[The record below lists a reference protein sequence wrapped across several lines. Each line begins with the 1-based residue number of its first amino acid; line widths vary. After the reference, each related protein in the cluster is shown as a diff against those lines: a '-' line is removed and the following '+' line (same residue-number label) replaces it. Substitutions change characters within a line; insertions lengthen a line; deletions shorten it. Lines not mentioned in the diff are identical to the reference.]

1 MTLGLP
7 GLADSGS
14 NPAMVGAGGHKSG
27 LARRLGALGFELSP
41 HVFSALSFAAGSVM
55 LISAMT
61 PAFHNR
67 LDALSRAVPPV
78 LIDLSHFA
86 ASVTGFLLLALSAG
100 LWRRRRG
107 AWWAALLVLFGG
119 VLFSL
124 LKGLD
129 WEEALQLAIV
139 AGLLLPCRN
148 AFDRRSRLA
157 EPLTPPWLFLLLAA
171 VAATLW
177 LGFFAYR
184 DVAYTNELW
193 WTFLTDR
200 QASGFLRGAAVVALL
215 TVLLAGR
222 SLLTAPG
229 ASSHGPAGGDDVE
242 RVLAVLSTAVVLPSD
257 AWLAA
262 LADKALL
269 FSPSGQSFIA
279 YRVRGRRWIAMGAP
293 VGRASERRELLWR
306 FAELADTY
314 GAAAVF
320 YSVGEDL
327 LADLATLGFAFRK
340 VGEAAIVD
348 LSAFSLDGRMRQNLR
363 TAVSRAER
371 EGLGFEILPAGSATR
386 CATELKQVADAWLAR
401 RHGSEKAFSLGRF
414 DPAYLDLTPLAVVR
428 RQGRVIAFANL
439 LPARAAVSG
448 LAVDLMRHAPDAPPG
463 VMDYLFVRTLQWA
476 RAEGFATFDLGMAP
490 LAGLENR
497 RLAPVFARVGA
508 LVFEEGGALYGFGGL
523 RAYKAKFDPVWRPR
537 FIAAPASTPLALALL
552 DVALLTSGGWRGLLG
567 LNRKRADPSARPL

>member
-14 NPAMVGAGGHKSG
+14 KPAMVGVVGHKSG
-27 LARRLGALGFELSP
+27 LLRRLGAVVFELSP

-61 PAFHNR
+61 PAFHVR
-67 LDALSRAVPPV
+67 LAALSRAVPPV

-86 ASVTGFLLLALSAG
+86 ASVTGFLLLALAAG

-107 AWWAALLVLFGG
+107 AWWAALVVLLGG

-129 WEEALQLAIV
+129 WEEALQLAVV

-148 AFDRRSRLA
+148 AFDRRSRLV
-157 EPLTPPWLFLLLAA
+157 EPLTPPWLVLLLAA
-171 VAATLW
+171 VAATVW

-184 DVAYTNELW
+184 DIAYTNELW

-215 TVLLAGR
+215 TVLLAWR

-229 ASSHGPAGGDDVE
+229 AASHGPASPGDVA
-242 RVLAVLSTAVVLPSD
+242 RVLTALSTADALPSD
-257 AWLAA
+257 GWLAA
-262 LADKALL
+262 LGDKALL

-293 VGRASERRELLWR
+293 AGRLSERRDLLWQ

-320 YSVGEDL
+320 YAVGEDL
-327 LADLATLGFAFRK
+327 LADLATLGLAFRK
-340 VGEAAIVD
+340 VGEAAVVD
-348 LSAFSLDGRMRQNLR
+348 LSVFSLEGRARQNLR

-371 EGLGFEILPAGSATR
+371 EGLSFEVLPPGSTTL
-386 CATELKQVADAWLAR
+386 CADELKPVSDAWLAG
-401 RHGSEKAFSLGRF
+401 RHGTEKAFSLGRY

-428 RQGRVIAFANL
+428 RQGRIVAFANL
-439 LPARAAVSG
+439 LPARGARTGV
-448 LAVDLMRHAPDAPPG
+448 AVDLMRHAADAPPG
-463 VMDYLFVRTLQWA
+463 TMDYLFVRAMQWA
-476 RAEGFATFDLGMAP
+476 RAEGFAAFDLGMAP

-523 RAYKAKFDPVWRPR
+523 RAYKAKFDPVWRPL
-537 FIAAPASTPLALALL
+537 FIAAPTSTPLALALL
-552 DVALLTSGGWRGLLG
+552 DVALLTSGGWPGLLG
-567 LNRKRADPSARPL
+567 LNRKRADRPARPL

>member
-1 MTLGLP
+1 M
-7 GLADSGS
+7 
-14 NPAMVGAGGHKSG
+14 
-27 LARRLGALGFELSP
+27 LS
-41 HVFSALSFAAGSVM
+41 
-55 LISAMT
+55 SAMT
-61 PAFHNR
+61 PAFDNR

-86 ASVTGFLLLALSAG
+86 ASVTGFLLVALSAG

-129 WEEALQLAIV
+129 WEEALQLAVV
-139 AGLLLPCRN
+139 ACLLLPCRN

-157 EPLTPPWLFLLLAA
+157 EPLTPPWLVLLFAA
-171 VAATLW
+171 VLATLW
-177 LGFFAYR
+177 LGFFVYR
-184 DVAYTNELW
+184 DVTYSNELW

-229 ASSHGPAGGDDVE
+229 AASHAPADDDEVA
-242 RVLAVLSTAVVLPSD
+242 RAIAVLSTADRLPSD
-257 AWLAA
+257 GWLAA

-293 VGRASERRELLWR
+293 VGQASERRDLLWR

-327 LADLATLGFAFRK
+327 LADLATLGLAFRK
-340 VGEAAIVD
+340 VGETAIVD
-348 LSAFSLDGRMRQNLR
+348 LSAFSLKGKSRQNLR

-371 EGLGFEILPAGSATR
+371 EGVDFEILPPGSATKF
-386 CATELKQVADAWLAR
+386 AAELKQVSDSWLAR

-414 DPAYLDLTPLAVVR
+414 DLTYLDLTLLAVVR
-428 RQGRVIAFANL
+428 RQGQVIAFANL
-439 LPARAAVSG
+439 LPARGAASG

-463 VMDYLFVRTLQWA
+463 VMDYLFVRTMQWA
-476 RAEGFATFDLGMAP
+476 KVEGLVGFDLGMAP

-508 LVFEEGGALYGFGGL
+508 LVFEEGGALYGFDGL

-567 LNRKRADPSARPL
+567 LNGKRAGPPARPL